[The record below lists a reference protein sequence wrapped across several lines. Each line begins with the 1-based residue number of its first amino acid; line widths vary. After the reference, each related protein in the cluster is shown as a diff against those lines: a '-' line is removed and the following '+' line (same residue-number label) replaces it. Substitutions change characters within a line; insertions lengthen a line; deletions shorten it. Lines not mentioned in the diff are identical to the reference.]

1 MWMSS
6 IFFVAACAEP
16 LIDSAQEEEV
26 EETVFWSPDEEGPYD
41 AGLHSFSFVSDRGR
55 ELFVDVWYPA
65 RRREI
70 ENLATYDPF
79 SFRGKAYR
87 DAPVAK
93 TSTKLIAFSH
103 GLLSVRFQNAGLCE
117 HLAQHG
123 YTIIAPDH
131 PGTHIFNISD
141 NIMAED
147 VFVRSEDIQHT
158 VDAFWD
164 RAQDEEHSMYQIVES
179 DQYIAIGHSLGSH
192 TVMALGGSTYDYD
205 GFMEFCEENPS
216 ERACT
221 IGSDISRETM
231 QSFGSNDDRVYAT
244 IPMSPGLWY
253 TFGDGLGT
261 LRNPFFVTG
270 KLDQILKYDQEAVPT
285 MDRSPSAPE
294 LHYPNTGHYGFTEMC
309 TLIPAFSEECTDTSG
324 QYTEPDFLLSSMQ
337 AIVLAHIKGHIEA
350 DDSYADWIAEQEWS
364 VNMLLYRP

>member
-1 MWMSS
+1 MLFLFSAVACTAQVKDSS
-6 IFFVAACAEP
+6 
-16 LIDSAQEEEV
+16 QEENV
-26 EETVFWSPDEEGPYD
+26 EEEQLFWSPDEEGPYD

-93 TSTKLIAFSH
+93 TNTKLIAFSH
-103 GLLSVRFQNAGLCE
+103 GLMSVRFQNASLCE

-123 YTIIAPDH
+123 YTVIAPDH

-141 NIMAED
+141 DIIAED
-147 VFVRSEDIQHT
+147 VFVRPEDIQHT
-158 VDAFWD
+158 VDAFLE
-164 RAQDEEHSMYQIVES
+164 RVQDEEHSMYQIIES

-192 TVMALGGSTYDYD
+192 TVMSLGGATYDYD
-205 GFMEFCEENPS
+205 GFMGFCEENPND
-216 ERACT
+216 RACK

-231 QSFGSNDDRVYAT
+231 ESFGSNDERVYAT

-253 TFGDGLGT
+253 TFGDGLST
-261 LRNPFFVTG
+261 LRSPFFVTG
-270 KLDQILKYDQEAVPT
+270 KMDHVLNYEQEAIPT
-285 MDRSPSAPE
+285 MERAPSAPE

-324 QYTEPDFLLSSMQ
+324 QYTEPEFLLASMQ
-337 AIVLAHIKGHIEA
+337 AVVLAHIKGYIEQEE
-350 DDSYADWIAEQEWS
+350 SYTDWIFEQEWAED
-364 VNMLLYRP
+364 MLLYRP

>member
-1 MWMSS
+1 M
-6 IFFVAACAEP
+6 FFFFFAVACTEP
-16 LIDSAQEEEV
+16 VIDSSQEEGN
-26 EETVFWSPDEEGPYD
+26 EELVFWSPDEEGLYD

-93 TSTKLIAFSH
+93 TNTKLIAFSH
-103 GLLSVRFQNAGLCE
+103 GLLSVRFQNASLCE

-123 YTIIAPDH
+123 YTVIAPDH

-141 NIMAED
+141 DIIAED
-147 VFVRSEDIQHT
+147 VFVRPEDIQHT
-158 VDAFWD
+158 VDAFVE
-164 RAQDEEHSMYQIVES
+164 RVQDEEHSMYQIIES

-192 TVMALGGSTYDYD
+192 TVMSLGGATYDYD
-205 GFMEFCEENPS
+205 GFMEFCEENPND
-216 ERACT
+216 RACK

-231 QSFGSNDDRVYAT
+231 ESFGSNDERVYAT

-253 TFGDGLGT
+253 TFGEGLTT
-261 LRNPFFVTG
+261 LRTPFFVTG
-270 KLDQILKYDQEAVPT
+270 QLDQVLEYEQEALPT
-285 MDRSPSAPE
+285 MERVPEAPE
-294 LHYPNTGHYGFTEMC
+294 LYYPNTGHYGFTEMC
-309 TLIPAFSEECTDTSG
+309 TLIPAFSEECTDASG
-324 QYTEPDFLLSSMQ
+324 QYTEPEFLLSSMQ
-337 AIVLAHIKGHIEA
+337 SVVLAHIKGNIEGE
-350 DDSYADWIAEQEWS
+350 DSYKTWLDEQEWS
-364 VNMLLYRP
+364 EDMLQYRP